1 MLSETLQMA
10 LTVIAR
16 NKGRSALTIV
26 GLTIG
31 VAAFIAVVNFGVGAR
46 TAVLA
51 QFEGLGVNVLRVRMR
66 SVSRQSGK
74 PAQLLTDRDVALLRS
89 ESSAIGVVVP
99 STFRTGIFGHGGA
112 RMRGSLIATEPEY
125 ALMQRLVFVSGGM
138 FDALDNNTAARVC
151 VLGAG
156 SAGKLFSEGDPV
168 GQSLSI
174 GAQFVCRVVGVVS
187 QRVGA
192 TSGSEVNEFVL
203 VPARTFQENIER
215 AGYSYVDLR
224 PLQPELHEVA
234 RAEADSIMRRA
245 HSFAAEGTET
255 DFDVVSPDD
264 ISHAADR
271 TAVLLTGLLAAV
283 AGVSLLV
290 GGIGIMNLQLV
301 AVSERAQEIGIR
313 AAIGAAPR
321 QIVQQFLMESSVLSG
336 LGALIGVA
344 LGGVASKLVAH
355 SMHWNFGSSVWVSV
369 GAGLFGLLVGVA
381 FGYVPAQRAA
391 GLDPIEALRQE

>member
-1 MLSETLQMA
+1 
-10 LTVIAR
+10 
-16 NKGRSALTIV
+16 
-26 GLTIG
+26 
-31 VAAFIAVVNFGVGAR
+31 
-46 TAVLA
+46 
-51 QFEGLGVNVLRVRMR
+51 
-66 SVSRQSGK
+66 
-74 PAQLLTDRDVALLRS
+74 
-89 ESSAIGVVVP
+89 
-99 STFRTGIFGHGGA
+99 
-112 RMRGSLIATEPEY
+112 MRGNLIATDPEY
-125 ALMQRLVFVSGGM
+125 AFIQRLTFVSGGM
-138 FDALDNNTAARVC
+138 FDALDNRTAARVC

-156 SAGKLFSEGDPV
+156 TARKLFDDGDPV

-174 GAQFVCRVVGVVS
+174 GANFVCRVVGVVS

-215 AGYSYVDLR
+215 TGYSYFDLR
-224 PLQPELHEVA
+224 PSQPELHEVA
-234 RAEADSIMRRA
+234 RAEAESIMWRA
-245 HSFAAEGTET
+245 HQYVPGTEA

-313 AAIGAAPR
+313 AAIGAAPQ
-321 QIVQQFLMESSVLSG
+321 QIVRQFLMESSVLSG
-336 LGALIGVA
+336 IGALIGVA
-344 LGGVASKLVAH
+344 LGGIASKLVSH
-355 SMHWNFGSSVWVSV
+355 SMNWSFGTPAWVSV
-369 GAGLFGLLVGVA
+369 GAGMFGLLVGIA

-391 GLDPIEALRQE
+391 RLNPIEALRQE

>member
-1 MLSETLQMA
+1 
-10 LTVIAR
+10 
-16 NKGRSALTIV
+16 

-31 VAAFIAVVNFGVGAR
+31 VAAFIAVVSFGVGAR
-46 TAVLA
+46 TAVLT

-66 SVSRQSGK
+66 SVSRQSGRQ
-74 PAQLLTDRDVALLRS
+74 AQLLTDRDVAMLRS

-99 STFRTGIFGHGGA
+99 STFRTGIFGHSGA
-112 RMRGSLIATEPEY
+112 RMRGSLIATEPQY
-125 ALMQRLVFVSGGM
+125 ALIQRLTFVSGGM
-138 FDALDNNTAARVC
+138 FDALDNSTAARVC

-156 SAGKLFSEGDPV
+156 TASKLFSDGDPV

-174 GAQFVCRVVGVVS
+174 GAHFVCRVVGVVS
-187 QRVGA
+187 HRVGA

-215 AGYSYVDLR
+215 TGYSYIDVR
-224 PLQPELHEVA
+224 PVQPELHEVA
-234 RAEADSIMRRA
+234 RTEAGSIMRRA
-245 HSFAAEGTET
+245 HRYDPEDRGAEL

-313 AAIGAAPR
+313 AAIGAAPQ
-321 QIVQQFLMESSVLSG
+321 QIVRQFLMESSVLS
-336 LGALIGVA
+336 
-344 LGGVASKLVAH
+344 
-355 SMHWNFGSSVWVSV
+355 
-369 GAGLFGLLVGVA
+369 
-381 FGYVPAQRAA
+381 
-391 GLDPIEALRQE
+391 